1 MRIPDLIFYLFFQ
14 IENQKV
20 RKNIEEKYTEII
32 TGKRILNPSDDPA
45 STNEI
50 LNLKNEIN
58 KLSQFSRNRL
68 FADTV
73 LSYADTLLSG
83 IEDRLRSL
91 YATALRAANQTLTT
105 YQLTAIGK
113 EFEEAL
119 KLLLN
124 TANEKIGNNYIFS
137 GNALTNK
144 PFDEVTLDYIAGSS
158 GDFTVYIDEN
168 YSVSTFLEG
177 GRVFGITT
185 SDPSVNNIFKVIKS
199 IADKLQNGQ
208 SLDSTDIE
216 NLQKSYEQVSKIRA
230 EIGSILKELRN
241 EQVYQE
247 TRKDTL
253 EKQKSDM
260 EDADI
265 AKSISDYERYKL
277 TYDAI
282 MKLFV
287 NHRGLS
293 ILDYI

>member
-1 MRIPDLIFYLFFQ
+1 MRVPDLIFNLFFQ
-14 IENQKV
+14 NENQKV
-20 RKNIEEKYTEII
+20 RENIEEKYTEII
-32 TGKRILNPSDDPA
+32 TGKRILNPSDDLA

-73 LSYADTLLSG
+73 LSYADTLLAG

-105 YQLTAIGK
+105 DQLTAIGE

-137 GNALTNK
+137 GNTLTDK
-144 PFDEVTLDYIAGSS
+144 PFDEVTLDYTAASS

-168 YSVSTFLEG
+168 YSVSTFLD
-177 GRVFGITT
+177 GRGVFGITT
-185 SDPSVNNIFKVIKS
+185 SDPAVNNIFKVIKS
-199 IADKLQNGQ
+199 IADKLKNGQ

-216 NLQKSYEQVSKIRA
+216 NLQKSYEQISKIRA

-247 TRKDTL
+247 TREDTL
-253 EKQKSDM
+253 EKQKSDV
-260 EDADI
+260 EDTDI

-287 NHRGLS
+287 NHKGLS